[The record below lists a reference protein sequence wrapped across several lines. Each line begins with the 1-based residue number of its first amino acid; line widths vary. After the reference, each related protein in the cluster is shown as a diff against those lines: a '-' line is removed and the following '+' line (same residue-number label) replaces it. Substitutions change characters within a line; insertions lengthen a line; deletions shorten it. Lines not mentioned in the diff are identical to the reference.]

1 MPAFRRS
8 LRSVGVPWLAALL
21 LAGCATATVT
31 PTFRTTD
38 GPARPDRLL
47 VYDFA
52 VTPDELEI
60 KGGLD
65 PQASGGIGT
74 EAQTR
79 EDIQVGQAFAKAL
92 TDSLVQELRNRGIE
106 AYRATGAAPAGPNT
120 ASIKGRFLRTGQGV
134 GNTLIGFG
142 LRGGQV
148 RARIQIFQ
156 GTGVNLGLVAEAET
170 VTPSSLKPGLGP
182 MLGATVEADAKR
194 TATEI
199 AERIA
204 DYYRRQGWTR

>member
-1 MPAFRRS
+1 MQAFRRN
-8 LRSVGVPWLAALL
+8 LRSVAELWLAGLL
-21 LAGCATATVT
+21 LAGCGAAAVT

-38 GPARPDRLL
+38 GLARPDRLL

-79 EDIQVGQAFAKAL
+79 EDIQVGQPFAKAL

-106 AYRATGAAPAGPNT
+106 AQRATAAAPPGPNT
-120 ASIKGRFLRTGQGV
+120 ASIKGRFLRTSQRGGS
-134 GNTLIGFG
+134 TLVGFG
-142 LRGGQV
+142 LSDGRV

-156 GTGVNLGLVAEAET
+156 GTGLSLGLVAEAET
-170 VTPSSLKPGLGP
+170 ATPSSLKPGSGP
-182 MLGATVEADAKR
+182 MVGATVEADAKR
-194 TATEI
+194 AATEI
-199 AERIA
+199 AERVA
-204 DYYRRQGWTR
+204 DYYKRQGWTG